1 MPIFLPIV
9 NQWSVQNS
17 FIPRTTGLFNL
28 RWGEIWWSNI
38 SAGLIVVY
46 NQPVICLYFISH
58 ALSFIILKLFLNT
71 RRKTFLVL
79 NNNFSTFRFFLST
92 KMWNEWRYFLQNVML
107 QILGWDFIRIFLM
120 VSEKFIFYCD
130 RNTEIVTMAKL
141 LSPIDISHS

>member
-46 NQPVICLYFISH
+46 NQPVVCLHSISH

-92 KMWNEWRYFLQNVML
+92 KMWNEWRYLLQNVML
-107 QILGWDFIRIFLM
+107 QILGWDFIRIFWM
-120 VSEKFIFYCD
+120 VSEKITFLLWQKHRDCD
-130 RNTEIVTMAKL
+130 NGQAF
-141 LSPIDISHS
+141 ISHG